1 MSSTNGEPV
10 DSRELSHTAVNCY
23 LSAILCV
30 ADCIATMCPPIGVP
44 YQHRWRRLPQRLGF
58 DLSPSN
64 LEATEQ
70 MFESEIHKFAELAGP
85 YFKQGLPLIRT
96 IGSVGALT
104 AEAVVEVAASVSQLL
119 NSLAESTDNA
129 ADLEAPPEMR
139 EMLESHAEALR
150 RSSRQIQNQLLPPL
164 QHLGTVIRDC
174 VKLATQTENAAVLD
188 VYTNFV
194 NMRGFRLELD
204 RRIEEKKKCVV
215 TLFSCIADSTSQQ
228 DWSQDDFGK
237 IAAEVA
243 TQLSTQFRPADCL
256 GRVGALRFG
265 IISDNEIKRMQT
277 RCEQIA
283 RGLSGAYPF
292 RSGSVSLS
300 AEVRSAEVVDTDSLA
315 NVLTDLEDAT
325 PAELSSCVS

>member
-1 MSSTNGEPV
+1 MSKTNAEPV
-10 DSRELSHTAVNCY
+10 DSRELSQTAVNCY
-23 LSAILCV
+23 LSALLCV

-58 DLSPSN
+58 DLSPAS

-96 IGSVGALT
+96 VGSVGALA
-104 AEAVVEVAASVSQLL
+104 AEAVVEVTTAVATLL

-150 RSSRQIQNQLLPPL
+150 RSARQIQSQVLPPL
-164 QHLGTVIRDC
+164 QHLGAVTRDC
-174 VKLATQTENAAVLD
+174 AKLATQTENSAVLD

-204 RRIEEKKKCVV
+204 RRIEEKKKCCV
-215 TLFSCIADSTSQQ
+215 TLFNCIADSTSQH

-243 TQLSTQFRPADCL
+243 AQLSNQFRPADCL
-256 GRVGALRFG
+256 GRIGALRFG
-265 IISDNEIKRMQT
+265 VISDNDTKRMRG
-277 RCEQIA
+277 RCEKIA
-283 RGLSGAYPF
+283 SGLSGAYPVG
-292 RSGSVSLS
+292 SGSVGLS
-300 AEVRSAEVVDTDSLA
+300 AEVRTTEVVDSGSLA
-315 NVLTDLEDAT
+315 VVLSYLDESS
-325 PAELSSCVS
+325 PAELSSCLS

>member
-1 MSSTNGEPV
+1 MSKTDSEPV
-10 DSRELSHTAVNCY
+10 DNRELSQTAVNCY
-23 LSAILCV
+23 LSAILSV

-104 AEAVVEVAASVSQLL
+104 AEAVVEVAASVSMLL
-119 NSLAESTDNA
+119 NSLAESADNA

-150 RSSRQIQNQLLPPL
+150 RSSRQIQSQLLPPL
-164 QHLGTVIRDC
+164 QHLGAVIRDC
-174 VKLATQTENAAVLD
+174 AKLATQTENAAVLD

-194 NMRGFRLELD
+194 NRRGFRLELD
-204 RRIEEKKKCVV
+204 RRIEEKKKCCV
-215 TLFSCIADSTSQQ
+215 TLFSCITDSTSQ

-237 IAAEVA
+237 ISAEVA
-243 TQLSTQFRPADCL
+243 AQLSNQFRPADCL
-256 GRVGALRFG
+256 GRIGALRFG
-265 IISDNEIKRMQT
+265 IISDNETKRMQN
-277 RCEQIA
+277 RCEKIA
-283 RGLSGAYPF
+283 RGLSGAYPLG
-292 RSGSVSLS
+292 SGSVSLS
-300 AEVRSAEVVDTDSLA
+300 VEVRTIEVVDTDSLA
-315 NVLTDLEDAT
+315 SVLAYMEDAS
-325 PAELSSCVS
+325 PAELSLCLS